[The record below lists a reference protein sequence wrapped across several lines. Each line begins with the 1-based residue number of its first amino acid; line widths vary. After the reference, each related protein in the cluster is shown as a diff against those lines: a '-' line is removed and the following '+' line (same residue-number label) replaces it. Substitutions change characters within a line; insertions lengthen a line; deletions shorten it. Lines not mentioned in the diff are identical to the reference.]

1 MPAHGVKIP
10 APVILVAACPVVT
23 PKLVIYLCTSA
34 PVYLSTFTLAHRHFF
49 SIYSLGIDEAGRGCV
64 LGAMVYACFY
74 CPQDE
79 LENLKAM
86 KVDGETSSAGATL
99 TLLLLFKNGMGGHSV
114 SGHLKVATAH
124 ANCMV
129 LARLFACSCCFWL
142 HMSFLGTGV
151 VPIL

>member
-1 MPAHGVKIP
+1 MPAHGVIIP
-10 APVILVAACPVVT
+10 APVTLVAAFPVVV
-23 PKLVIYLCTSA
+23 PKLVIHLCTSA
-34 PVYLSTFTLAHRHFF
+34 PVYLSTLTLAHRHFF

-74 CPQDE
+74 CPPDE

-86 KVDGETSSAGATL
+86 KVDGETSPAVATL
-99 TLLLLFKNGMGGHSV
+99 PLLVLFKSVMGGRSV
-114 SGHLKVATAH
+114 SGSLKVATAH
-124 ANCMV
+124 AKCMV

-142 HMSFLGTGV
+142 HVSFRGTGA